1 MNRCDYCRYKNSRD
15 GEDDYEIVVDTI
27 RPEWL
32 RREIAE
38 AVINGNSIKI
48 QISNGNVFDREYYVK
63 LVDRSKQ

>member
-1 MNRCDYCRYKNSRD
+1 MIDIKN
-15 GEDDYEIVVDTI
+15 EIVVDTI

-38 AVINGNSIKI
+38 AVVNGNDIKI

-63 LVDRSKQ
+63 LVDRRKLKERGYG

>member
-1 MNRCDYCRYKNSRD
+1 MIDIKN
-15 GEDDYEIVVDTI
+15 EIVVDSI

-48 QISNGNVFDREYYVK
+48 QISNGSVFDREYYVK
-63 LVDRSKQ
+63 LVDRRKI

>member
-1 MNRCDYCRYKNSRD
+1 MIEIEN
-15 GEDDYEIVVDTI
+15 EIVVDSI

-48 QISNGNVFDREYYVK
+48 QISNGDVFDREYYVK
-63 LVDRSKQ
+63 LVDRRKNEL

>member
-1 MNRCDYCRYKNSRD
+1 MIDIKN
-15 GEDDYEIVVDTI
+15 EIVVDSI
-27 RPEWL
+27 HPEWL

-48 QISNGNVFDREYYVK
+48 QIFNGNVFDREYYVK

>member
-1 MNRCDYCRYKNSRD
+1 MTEKVIYTE
-15 GEDDYEIVVDTI
+15 EDSNEIVVDTI